1 LVRTPQDAISAES
14 ADPTRQELGDSTKR
28 LRQRVSTNRSK
39 PSALTPAQHCRVR
52 LDIRRLLF
60 IQIGGGVH
68 DLVMANLLSPSYL

>member
-1 LVRTPQDAISAES
+1 
-14 ADPTRQELGDSTKR
+14 
-28 LRQRVSTNRSK
+28 
-39 PSALTPAQHCRVR
+39 LTPAQHCRVR